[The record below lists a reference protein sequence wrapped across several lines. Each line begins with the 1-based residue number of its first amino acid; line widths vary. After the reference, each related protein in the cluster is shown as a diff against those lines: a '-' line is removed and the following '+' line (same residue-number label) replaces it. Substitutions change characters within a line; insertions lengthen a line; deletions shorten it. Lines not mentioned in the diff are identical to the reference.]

1 MKLTMLTENKVKNR
15 SSWKTA
21 TATRRALFFKIF
33 RKTN

>member
-1 MKLTMLTENKVKNR
+1 MKLTMVTENKVKNR

-21 TATRRALFFKIF
+21 TGTRRAPFLKRF

>member
-15 SSWKTA
+15 SSWKTT
-21 TATRRALFFKIF
+21 TATKRALFLKRF